1 MGGGGPSSSGCWHCR
16 AAQGEGT
23 ILGPREESHMSRA
36 AQLEPQLDLHLSPGL
51 QQLLNDHRCGPTLR
65 STLKG
70 KELET

>member
-1 MGGGGPSSSGCWHCR
+1 
-16 AAQGEGT
+16 
-23 ILGPREESHMSRA
+23 MSRA